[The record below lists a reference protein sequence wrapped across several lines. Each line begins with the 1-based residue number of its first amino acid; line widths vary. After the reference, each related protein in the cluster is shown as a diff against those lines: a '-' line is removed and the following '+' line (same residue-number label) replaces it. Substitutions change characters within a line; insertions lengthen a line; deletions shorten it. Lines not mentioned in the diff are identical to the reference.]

1 MFTNDKKS
9 IIQLP
14 NKECIDRKFDNA
26 LVMEREYQEKYVNL
40 VMNDTRVGILLAY
53 VISEMDEKNE
63 LISDFGTIAVN
74 LNWSKTTV
82 ARAVKT
88 LKEQYS
94 DLIVISKFHNVSKF
108 TIDKT
113 KCFKS
118 IVSE

>member
-1 MFTNDKKS
+1 MFTNDKKN
-9 IIQLP
+9 IIHLP
-14 NKECIDRKFDNA
+14 NKECIDRNFDNA

-53 VISEMDEKNE
+53 VISEME
-63 LISDFGTIAVN
+63 
-74 LNWSKTTV
+74 TTV